1 MFLIGVITYQHRNF
15 VGKYF
20 KLTLIGFP
28 MMLVCIILDS
38 SVLILF
44 QSSGN
49 RLGVVYFIS
58 YCAVIMFLGFGT
70 KVMKIKFDF
79 SYGIYIWHMVVIN
92 FFFII
97 GWNSMSLFILT
108 TISLA
113 CFSWF
118 VIEKP
123 ALKLKI
129 DFGDELGIKK
139 SSAQINYHYTPNDL
153 LGKSVLA
160 VVNFSPR
167 QIGKFMSE
175 VLVLGLSDDN
185 GNIVLITPDSAVPV
199 GAKLH

>member
-1 MFLIGVITYQHRNF
+1 MDIISFDDFTKIDIR
-15 VGKYF
+15 VG
-20 KLTLIGFP
+20 LVVEAMDFP
-28 MMLVCIILDS
+28 EA
-38 SVLILF
+38 
-44 QSSGN
+44 
-49 RLGVVYFIS
+49 R
-58 YCAVIMFLGFGT
+58 
-70 KVMKIKFDF
+70 
-79 SYGIYIWHMVVIN
+79 
-92 FFFII
+92 
-97 GWNSMSLFILT
+97 
-108 TISLA
+108 
-113 CFSWF
+113 
-118 VIEKP
+118 KP

>member
-1 MFLIGVITYQHRNF
+1 MDIVSFDDFAKIDIR
-15 VGKYF
+15 VG
-20 KLTLIGFP
+20 LVVEAVDFP
-28 MMLVCIILDS
+28 EA
-38 SVLILF
+38 
-44 QSSGN
+44 
-49 RLGVVYFIS
+49 R
-58 YCAVIMFLGFGT
+58 
-70 KVMKIKFDF
+70 
-79 SYGIYIWHMVVIN
+79 
-92 FFFII
+92 
-97 GWNSMSLFILT
+97 
-108 TISLA
+108 
-113 CFSWF
+113 
-118 VIEKP
+118 KP

-185 GNIVLITPDSAVPV
+185 GNIVLITPDNNVPV

>member
-1 MFLIGVITYQHRNF
+1 MDIVSFDDFTKIDIR
-15 VGKYF
+15 VG
-20 KLTLIGFP
+20 LVVEAMDFP
-28 MMLVCIILDS
+28 EA
-38 SVLILF
+38 
-44 QSSGN
+44 
-49 RLGVVYFIS
+49 R
-58 YCAVIMFLGFGT
+58 
-70 KVMKIKFDF
+70 
-79 SYGIYIWHMVVIN
+79 
-92 FFFII
+92 
-97 GWNSMSLFILT
+97 
-108 TISLA
+108 
-113 CFSWF
+113 
-118 VIEKP
+118 KP

>member
-1 MFLIGVITYQHRNF
+1 MDIVSFDDFTKIDIR
-15 VGKYF
+15 VG
-20 KLTLIGFP
+20 LVVEAMDFP
-28 MMLVCIILDS
+28 EA
-38 SVLILF
+38 
-44 QSSGN
+44 
-49 RLGVVYFIS
+49 R
-58 YCAVIMFLGFGT
+58 
-70 KVMKIKFDF
+70 
-79 SYGIYIWHMVVIN
+79 
-92 FFFII
+92 
-97 GWNSMSLFILT
+97 
-108 TISLA
+108 
-113 CFSWF
+113 
-118 VIEKP
+118 KP

-185 GNIVLITPDSAVPV
+185 GNIVLITPDNNVPV

>member
-1 MFLIGVITYQHRNF
+1 MDIVSFDDFTKIDIR
-15 VGKYF
+15 VG
-20 KLTLIGFP
+20 LVVEAMDFP
-28 MMLVCIILDS
+28 EA
-38 SVLILF
+38 
-44 QSSGN
+44 
-49 RLGVVYFIS
+49 R
-58 YCAVIMFLGFGT
+58 
-70 KVMKIKFDF
+70 
-79 SYGIYIWHMVVIN
+79 
-92 FFFII
+92 
-97 GWNSMSLFILT
+97 
-108 TISLA
+108 
-113 CFSWF
+113 
-118 VIEKP
+118 KP

-175 VLVLGLSDDN
+175 VLVLGLSDAN

>member
-1 MFLIGVITYQHRNF
+1 MEILFYISVPILFWVSKKYKYFIYAALIASFFVFVGGESLLEASFLAEKNLFKYFNLTPLVWGWMFLIGVITYQHRNS

-123 ALKLKI
+123 ALKLKS
-129 DFGDELGIKK
+129 FSIK
-139 SSAQINYHYTPNDL
+139 N
-153 LGKSVLA
+153 
-160 VVNFSPR
+160 
-167 QIGKFMSE
+167 
-175 VLVLGLSDDN
+175 
-185 GNIVLITPDSAVPV
+185 
-199 GAKLH
+199 

>member
-1 MFLIGVITYQHRNF
+1 MDIVSFDDFTKIDIR
-15 VGKYF
+15 VG
-20 KLTLIGFP
+20 LVVEAMDFP
-28 MMLVCIILDS
+28 EA
-38 SVLILF
+38 
-44 QSSGN
+44 
-49 RLGVVYFIS
+49 R
-58 YCAVIMFLGFGT
+58 
-70 KVMKIKFDF
+70 
-79 SYGIYIWHMVVIN
+79 
-92 FFFII
+92 
-97 GWNSMSLFILT
+97 
-108 TISLA
+108 
-113 CFSWF
+113 
-118 VIEKP
+118 KP

-153 LGKSVLA
+153 LGKSILA